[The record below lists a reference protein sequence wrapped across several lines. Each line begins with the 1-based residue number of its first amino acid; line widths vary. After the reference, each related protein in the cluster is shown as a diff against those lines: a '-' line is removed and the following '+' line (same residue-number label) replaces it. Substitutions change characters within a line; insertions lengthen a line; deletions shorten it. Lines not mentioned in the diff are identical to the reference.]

1 MKYQTQ
7 LITVV
12 SCLLASIF
20 IQSNSTVFANNNNT
34 VSTNETN
41 KKNNTSN
48 FSATASND
56 SIVLI
61 MKELYF
67 MNRIELAKKFPEG
80 RTEQVFSTANCKI
93 KRVIV
98 VKGSHGDD
106 YRMINYKWGQTF
118 YKKNGNDISEFLFN
132 HDTSGN
138 N

>member
-34 VSTNETN
+34 VTANETN

-56 SIVLI
+56 SIV
-61 MKELYF
+61 
-67 MNRIELAKKFPEG
+67 
-80 RTEQVFSTANCKI
+80 
-93 KRVIV
+93 
-98 VKGSHGDD
+98 
-106 YRMINYKWGQTF
+106 
-118 YKKNGNDISEFLFN
+118 
-132 HDTSGN
+132 
-138 N
+138 